1 MILLTNCRKRKK
13 ETTPFGIN
21 QMRSQVYWAACKMYP
36 LGMYTTCTCI
46 VGVYTL
52 GTTSY
57 IACVSIGGSFA
68 VNARLGDSI
77 IPGRIMES
85 LQGPRAVT
93 AHLLLQQAGRWTTA
107 VSFHSSSPE
116 GADVS
121 TVIASHVVEVE
132 EGVASASSCRLLG
145 FWPVQGAIADVPA
158 GFIIQVCSS
167 YTGYIEKY
175 HQEDVLKSMMLGGT
189 AGGK

>member
-1 MILLTNCRKRKK
+1 M
-13 ETTPFGIN
+13 
-21 QMRSQVYWAACKMYP
+21 
-36 LGMYTTCTCI
+36 
-46 VGVYTL
+46 
-52 GTTSY
+52 
-57 IACVSIGGSFA
+57 SIGGSFA
-68 VNARLGDSI
+68 VEAKLGDSI
-77 IPGRIMES
+77 IPGRITES

-93 AHLLLQQAGRWTTA
+93 AHLLLQQAGHWTTA

-132 EGVASASSCRLLG
+132 EGVASASCSKLSG

-167 YTGYIEKY
+167 YTDCIDNY
-175 HQEDVLKSMMLGGT
+175 H
-189 AGGK
+189 